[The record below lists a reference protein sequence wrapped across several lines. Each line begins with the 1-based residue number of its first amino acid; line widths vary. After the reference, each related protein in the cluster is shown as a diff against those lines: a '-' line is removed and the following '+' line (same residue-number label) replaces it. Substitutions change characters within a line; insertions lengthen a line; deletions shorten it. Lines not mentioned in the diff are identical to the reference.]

1 MMGAVPD
8 TPLSPNTLA
17 AALERLQLRPAAVQT
32 VQAATQGQVELT
44 CARIAALTDLLRT
57 DTVWSET
64 TRLTA
69 RLLLAELGA
78 VSAQFRA
85 TANEDAET
93 LTQTL
98 DSIRSL
104 LDRGSS

>member
-1 MMGAVPD
+1 MGAVPD
-8 TPLSPNTLA
+8 TPVSPNALA
-17 AALERLQLRPAAVQT
+17 AALERLQLRPAAVLT
-32 VQAATQGQVELT
+32 GQAVTQGQVELT
-44 CARIAALTDLLRT
+44 CARIAALTDLLRA

-69 RLLLAELGA
+69 RLLLADLGA

-93 LTQTL
+93 LTRTI

-104 LDRGSS
+104 LDHSVS